1 MKQNNE
7 EHNMST
13 KQNIKMDEI
22 TAGTTTPP
30 RGTRKATTTPV
41 TITRVIKSARSTT
54 ATKMETKKEV
64 ATPAPAPKVEVPT
77 AVTATATEAI
87 VKLNDDTKQESR
99 PETSVL
105 MDHWATKTANSDET
119 KFNDNE
125 TTPTAPASVG
135 EENIADVFEDTP
147 AGCAMIGG

>member
-1 MKQNNE
+1 MTTKQNN
-7 EHNMST
+7 
-13 KQNIKMDEI
+13 KMDEI

-41 TITRVIKSARSTT
+41 TITKVIKCARSTT

-64 ATPAPAPKVEVPT
+64 ATPAPAPKVEDAA
-77 AVTATATEAI
+77 AVTATATAAV
-87 VKLNDDTKQESR
+87 VKLNDDTKHESR
-99 PETSVL
+99 PETSVP
-105 MDHWATKTANSDET
+105 MDHWATKTASSDET
-119 KFNDNE
+119 KFNNNE

-135 EENIADVFEDTP
+135 EEKMADIFEDTP